1 MRVAYSFWMLH
12 VEEVRHFY
20 NLILAKL
27 QSEGKIALAT
37 KSIGIAATLL
47 TGDHTL
53 HYTFKFPLDL
63 HVMDIPKCSIKKGTA
78 LYKKVRQL

>member
-1 MRVAYSFWMLH
+1 MRVAYCFWMLQ

-20 NLILAKL
+20 KLILAKL
-27 QSEGKIALAT
+27 QSEGKIALAS

-53 HYTFKFPLDL
+53 HNTYKISLDL
-63 HVMDIPKCSIKKGTA
+63 HAMDIPKCRIKKGTV
-78 LYKKVRQL
+78 LCKKVRQL